1 MKGFVKNEGDKGI
14 FILQRTLYPGAMLSF
29 DEAYLS
35 VGEKSGKKKGA
46 PFVKWLRDNY
56 LSATQWVFYK
66 EDGIPYFGQEELAE
80 MIDPPAEV
88 ALPAKGAGRVMRRNL
103 NDAKGAAITAST
115 IIEGPYTDAKVLI
128 DKCADRNILKKALA
142 LSQHFSKKEEHMRHL
157 MRRLQQVY

>member
-1 MKGFVKNEGDKGI
+1 MIKEREYIIMKGFVKNEGDKGI

-103 NDAKGAAITAST
+103 MMLKVPRSRQAPLLKGHILMLKSL
-115 IIEGPYTDAKVLI
+115 LI
-128 DKCADRNILKKALA
+128 
-142 LSQHFSKKEEHMRHL
+142 SVPTETF
-157 MRRLQQVY
+157 